1 MMHMKKTFVLL
12 LSLLLFAACD
22 KEEEKTKPQFS
33 HPVEEEES
41 AVVEKLYAA
50 SMRREV
56 PFPFSAYVLRLSDG
70 RDVYMLRYRYNRDLH
85 EGERIRYRVF
95 SFCPYEIAVLNGVEL
110 GDGSDAAGEEG
121 KGQSRGLVA
130 SDPIEAEVTDIF
142 DMKIRYSL
150 TFLPIDTWF
159 IELDDGGLVYVKK
172 SKLKLELKPGDRIVY
187 NVYTLFPNEVL
198 AIKKLE

>member
-1 MMHMKKTFVLL
+1 MKKAFVLL

-22 KEEEKTKPQFS
+22 KEEEKPKPQFS

-41 AVVEKLYAA
+41 AVIEKLYAV

-95 SFCPYEIAVLNGVEL
+95 SFCPDEIAVLNGVEL
-110 GDGSDAAGEEG
+110 GDGSDAAGEGEAGEG
-121 KGQSRGLVA
+121 RSRGLIA
-130 SDPIEAEVTDIF
+130 SDPTEAVVTDVF

-150 TFLPIDTWF
+150 TFLPIDTRF
-159 IELDDGGLVYVKK
+159 LELDDGSLVYVKK

>member
-1 MMHMKKTFVLL
+1 MKLLINYDAYEKTFVLL

-95 SFCPYEIAVLNGVEL
+95 SSVRM
-110 GDGSDAAGEEG
+110 
-121 KGQSRGLVA
+121 KSRC
-130 SDPIEAEVTDIF
+130 
-142 DMKIRYSL
+142 
-150 TFLPIDTWF
+150 
-159 IELDDGGLVYVKK
+159 
-172 SKLKLELKPGDRIVY
+172 
-187 NVYTLFPNEVL
+187 
-198 AIKKLE
+198 